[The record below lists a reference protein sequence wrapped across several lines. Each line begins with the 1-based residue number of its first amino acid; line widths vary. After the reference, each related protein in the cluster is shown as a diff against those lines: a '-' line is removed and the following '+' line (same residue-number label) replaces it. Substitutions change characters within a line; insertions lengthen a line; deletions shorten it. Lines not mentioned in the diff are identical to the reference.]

1 MSIEEML
8 SQLSTSYNKPNS
20 SRELKTGLIET
31 YATLF
36 ILLGTEFVEAN
47 YSTITKHIL
56 VEILD
61 HDKTLSASDS
71 TYLRAQVNFLLHHT
85 INKKLLSE
93 HGQATAIKMLISHWV
108 KKWPALMA
116 NQVAPSK
123 QILLCVTN
131 LIAQLIC
138 ELEGASN
145 SMQVS

>member
-93 HGQATAIKMLISHWV
+93 HGQATAIGV
-108 KKWPALMA
+108 
-116 NQVAPSK
+116 
-123 QILLCVTN
+123 
-131 LIAQLIC
+131 
-138 ELEGASN
+138 
-145 SMQVS
+145 